1 MIGDVLALAGVLVNL
16 LVAAHV
22 LVVVQVL
29 VLEVVKQRAQMDVT
43 QIQEDGIN

>member
-1 MIGDVLALAGVLVNL
+1 
-16 LVAAHV
+16 V
-22 LVVVQVL
+22 LVVVLVL